1 MKRAFAL
8 LLTLALTAALPVF
21 AHARDQVVGTIYHT
35 DIAAKIDGAY
45 IPSYNINGS
54 TGIVVEDLK
63 DYGFDVRWDDEAR
76 ELHVAPNACGFS
88 ADYEPT
94 ASTHRVG
101 AVAGRVY
108 ATDIKTYLNGEEV
121 SSCNIGGSTVIL
133 VDELGRCGEVVW
145 DSAAREIAFTSSQ
158 PWSVKL
164 YEVDYEADLSA
175 PIDAFF
181 LNAIRN
187 EGGSF
192 TAAGENLDY
201 LDDLTLS
208 YSRREGLSFRLSLY
222 QRVAFGQTAELS
234 SLLHAMKMVDYE
246 GIIYQESADEANLHM
261 EILVNGEAV
270 PVTMVKHTIGNGHS
284 DFIFSLNWYRSDVE
298 TFSVTCKP

>member
-1 MKRAFAL
+1 MKRLLTL
-8 LLTLALTAALPVF
+8 LLTTTILAASTVS
-21 AHARDQVVGTIYHT
+21 AHARDRVVGTIYHT

-54 TGIVVEDLK
+54 TGIVVEELK
-63 DYGFDVRWDDEAR
+63 DYGFDVQWDGEAR
-76 ELHVAPNACGFS
+76 ELRIAPNTIGFS

-121 SSCNIGGSTVIL
+121 ASCNIGGSTVIL
-133 VDELGRCGEVVW
+133 VDELGRCGEVLW
-145 DSAAREIAFTSSQ
+145 DGAAREISFTSAQS
-158 PWSVKL
+158 WSDKL
-164 YEVDYEADLSA
+164 YEVNYEADVSV

-181 LNAIRN
+181 LNAVRN
-187 EGGSF
+187 EDGSF

-208 YSRREGLSFRLSLY
+208 YSRKDGLVFRLSLY
-222 QRVAFGQTAELS
+222 QRVDSETLELS
-234 SLLHAMKMVDYE
+234 RLLHSMKMVDYE
-246 GIIYQESADEANLHM
+246 GIIYQESADEANLRM

-298 TFSVTCKP
+298 TFSLTCKP